1 VALRIEPIVGQ
12 FQPELWL
19 ELFVQLLVELE
30 RQLRRGVVRR
40 RRRFGPM
47 VRAAIL
53 GALALALLWGLLAT
67 ADAAQR
73 RNRPDP
79 YPDVRDNAGVFDRET
94 RRQLTDVI
102 TTVNRETRAQIAV
115 ATITL
120 PDGESVSAAAGRLYA
135 ERGLGLRGVSN
146 GVLVV
151 VVPAKRE
158 AYIQVGS
165 GLRRVLTEQVTG
177 GILATDLLPS
187 VRDDRFEEGALRSV
201 RAISDVLLK
210 RYALTPEEERVI
222 AELGPDP
229 ATYAIIAVLG
239 TLAGVSGLVA
249 GANTRN
255 KTVAALLAGVL
266 VGIVLMLFTTLI
278 MPLSAV
284 IVLPVFVVL
293 AVVGFRR
300 DIPLFNLRRDNHGR
314 RVTNATTWEWGGQ
327 FFDQQRRRS
336 GYEDSDSP

>member
-1 VALRIEPIVGQ
+1 
-12 FQPELWL
+12 
-19 ELFVQLLVELE
+19 
-30 RQLRRGVVRR
+30 
-40 RRRFGPM
+40 M

-53 GALALALLWGLLAT
+53 GTLAAALVSGVLAT

-73 RNRPDP
+73 RTRPDP
-79 YPDVRDNAGVFDRET
+79 YPDVRDDAGVFDRET
-94 RRQLTDVI
+94 RRQLTEVI
-102 TTVNRETRAQIAV
+102 NTVNRETRAQIAV
-115 ATITL
+115 AAIVL
-120 PDGESVSAAAGRLYA
+120 PDGESLSAAARRLYA

-151 VVPAKRE
+151 VAPATRE
-158 AYIQVGS
+158 AYIQVGA
-165 GLRRVLTEQVTG
+165 GLRRVLTEELTSS
-177 GILATDLLPS
+177 ILSTDLLPL
-187 VRDDRFEEGALRSV
+187 VRDERVEAGALRSV

-210 RYALTPEEERVI
+210 RYALSPEEERVI

-239 TLAGVSGLVA
+239 TLVGVSGLVA

-278 MPLSAV
+278 MPLSALV
-284 IVLPVFVVL
+284 VVPVFVAL
-293 AVVGFRR
+293 AIVGFRR
-300 DIPLFNLRRDNHGR
+300 DIPLFNLRRDNRGR

-327 FFDQQRRRS
+327 FFDQQRRWSRRHEE
-336 GYEDSDSP
+336 GV